1 MRDLLQRPDLFSI
14 NTATLGYKT
23 PLPAIIDACA
33 ARGIGAIAP
42 WRRELQG
49 EDLQQIAHQLAA
61 SNMSVS
67 GLCRSTYYTAPTL
80 AERKLAIDD
89 NRRALDDAAV
99 LNAACYMQVVGGL
112 PTGTKDLY
120 EAREQ
125 VKQGIRQLLPHSK
138 DVGVPIALEPLHPMT
153 AADRSCLCT
162 LRQALDWCDELDPDG
177 EFGLGVAVD
186 VYHVWWDPDLASQIL
201 RAGKRILAFHVSDW
215 LVPTTDLVTNPMDYL
230 NPAHPLLLISFGR
243 SGNSPESVAAV
254 ELANQFV
261 PECYHLPITC
271 NEAGALYQN
280 AINSDNAF
288 ALLMPAETH
297 DRGFAMTS
305 SITTMMASCL
315 AVFAPETINS
325 QTFRDVADRCQAILT
340 SLGDFSEGVFGYAPW
355 KRIVYLGSGGLQGAA
370 RESALKVLE
379 LTAGKLAAFY
389 DSPTGFRHGP
399 KSLVDDETLV
409 VVFVSSHPYTR
420 QYDLDLLAE
429 LRRDNQAMRV
439 IAIAAES
446 SDIVA
451 AGPHIIL
458 PPSRHFID
466 VEQAFC
472 FLMYAQTFALMQS
485 LHMGNTPDTPSAS
498 GTVNRVVQG
507 VIIHPWQ
514 A

>member
-49 EDLQQIAHQLAA
+49 EDLQQIPRQLAA

-138 DVGVPIALEPLHPMT
+138 DVGVPIAL
-153 AADRSCLCT
+153 
-162 LRQALDWCDELDPDG
+162 DWCDELDPDG

-215 LVPTTDLVTNPMDYL
+215 LVPTTDLVNDRGMPEDGVINIPSIRRL
-230 NPAHPLLLISFGR
+230 VENAGFNGAIELEIF
-243 SGNSPESVAAV
+243 SPYWW
-254 ELANQFV
+254 QKD
-261 PECYHLPITC
+261 
-271 NEAGALYQN
+271 
-280 AINSDNAF
+280 INSTLDISV
-288 ALLMPAETH
+288 
-297 DRGFAMTS
+297 DR
-305 SITTMMASCL
+305 
-315 AVFAPETINS
+315 
-325 QTFRDVADRCQAILT
+325 
-340 SLGDFSEGVFGYAPW
+340 
-355 KRIVYLGSGGLQGAA
+355 
-370 RESALKVLE
+370 
-379 LTAGKLAAFY
+379 
-389 DSPTGFRHGP
+389 
-399 KSLVDDETLV
+399 
-409 VVFVSSHPYTR
+409 
-420 QYDLDLLAE
+420 
-429 LRRDNQAMRV
+429 
-439 IAIAAES
+439 IA
-446 SDIVA
+446 
-451 AGPHIIL
+451 HY
-458 PPSRHFID
+458 
-466 VEQAFC
+466 C
-472 FLMYAQTFALMQS
+472 
-485 LHMGNTPDTPSAS
+485 
-498 GTVNRVVQG
+498 
-507 VIIHPWQ
+507 
-514 A
+514 

>member
-49 EDLQQIAHQLAA
+49 EDLQQIARQLAA
-61 SNMSVS
+61 SNINVS

-112 PTGTKDLY
+112 PMGTKDLY

-215 LVPTTDLVTNPMDYL
+215 LCRPPIWSMT
-230 NPAHPLLLISFGR
+230 
-243 SGNSPESVAAV
+243 V
-254 ELANQFV
+254 ECREMVSSIFRQFV
-261 PECYHLPITC
+261 GWLKTPDLM
-271 NEAGALYQN
+271 
-280 AINSDNAF
+280 
-288 ALLMPAETH
+288 ALLNWKYSH
-297 DRGFAMTS
+297 RIGGS
-305 SITTMMASCL
+305 K
-315 AVFAPETINS
+315 
-325 QTFRDVADRCQAILT
+325 ILT
-340 SLGDFSEGVFGYAPW
+340 AHWILASIAS
-355 KRIVYLGSGGLQGAA
+355 RI
-370 RESALKVLE
+370 
-379 LTAGKLAAFY
+379 
-389 DSPTGFRHGP
+389 
-399 KSLVDDETLV
+399 
-409 VVFVSSHPYTR
+409 
-420 QYDLDLLAE
+420 
-429 LRRDNQAMRV
+429 
-439 IAIAAES
+439 IAKE
-446 SDIVA
+446 
-451 AGPHIIL
+451 
-458 PPSRHFID
+458 
-466 VEQAFC
+466 
-472 FLMYAQTFALMQS
+472 
-485 LHMGNTPDTPSAS
+485 
-498 GTVNRVVQG
+498 
-507 VIIHPWQ
+507 
-514 A
+514 

>member
-201 RAGKRILAFHVSDW
+201 RAGNRI
-215 LVPTTDLVTNPMDYL
+215 
-230 NPAHPLLLISFGR
+230 PADGRLLEAINLQVQEAALTG
-243 SGNSPESVAAV
+243 ESLAV
-254 ELANQFV
+254 EKRV
-261 PECYHLPITC
+261 
-271 NEAGALYQN
+271 
-280 AINSDNAF
+280 
-288 ALLMPAETH
+288 ALLEDPGLPLG
-297 DRGFAMTS
+297 DRRNMVYAGTLATYGRGS
-305 SITTMMASCL
+305 AIIVATGMATEFGKIAQVL
-315 AVFAPETINS
+315 QGKGPL
-325 QTFRDVADRCQAILT
+325 AILKRT
-340 SLGDFSEGVFGYAPW
+340 DHDMHRRQDQEQRDKGDEGHQPQPCQ
-355 KRIVYLGSGGLQGAA
+355 R
-370 RESALKVLE
+370 
-379 LTAGKLAAFY
+379 
-389 DSPTGFRHGP
+389 
-399 KSLVDDETLV
+399 
-409 VVFVSSHPYTR
+409 
-420 QYDLDLLAE
+420 
-429 LRRDNQAMRV
+429 
-439 IAIAAES
+439 
-446 SDIVA
+446 
-451 AGPHIIL
+451 
-458 PPSRHFID
+458 
-466 VEQAFC
+466 
-472 FLMYAQTFALMQS
+472 
-485 LHMGNTPDTPSAS
+485 
-498 GTVNRVVQG
+498 
-507 VIIHPWQ
+507 
-514 A
+514 